1 MEILQEKF
9 GVPVFLQNDANACA
23 LVEWQL
29 GNGRGCENMIFLTM
43 GTGMGAGIIAENRL
57 LRGHTDMGGEVGHM
71 RLRPTGPVGFGKA
84 GSFEGFTSGGGIARL
99 AGMLRKDWIAEGD
112 APAWKESD
120 GELTTKILADYA
132 RAGDAHAIRL
142 FSIVGEYLGYGL
154 AILCDVINPERI
166 IIGSIF
172 GRCQELLEES
182 MWRVIREEA
191 LPYTCNDLQ
200 VLPAGTCEQLG
211 DFASIVVAQY
221 GLKEANA

>member
-1 MEILQEKF
+1 
-9 GVPVFLQNDANACA
+9 
-23 LVEWQL
+23 
-29 GNGRGCENMIFLTM
+29 
-43 GTGMGAGIIAENRL
+43 
-57 LRGHTDMGGEVGHM
+57 
-71 RLRPTGPVGFGKA
+71 
-84 GSFEGFTSGGGIARL
+84 
-99 AGMLRKDWIAEGD
+99 MLRKEWIDNGD
-112 APAWKESD
+112 IPAWKESD
-120 GELTTKILADYA
+120 SELTTKILADYA

-191 LPYTCNDLQ
+191 LIYTCNDLQ
-200 VLPAGTCEQLG
+200 VLPAGTGEQLG